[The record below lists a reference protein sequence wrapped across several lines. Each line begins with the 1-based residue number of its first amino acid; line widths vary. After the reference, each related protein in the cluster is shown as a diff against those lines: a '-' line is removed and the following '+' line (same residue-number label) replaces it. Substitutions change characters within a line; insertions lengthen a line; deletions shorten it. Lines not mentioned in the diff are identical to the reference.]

1 LAGNQQVAD
10 TAENTEFAA
19 SLTSLPG
26 GAEER
31 ADLLEGCEWSKGF
44 DRAQIETIAQYM
56 GGYSMAEGEFLFR
69 EADTDAAL
77 GLVASGSVHILK
89 EDAHHH
95 ERSLAEISSGRAFGE
110 MSLID
115 GEPRSASAQAGE
127 ASTVLTIDK
136 PNFIRL
142 IDEHPRLGAKLI
154 VKLARRISRAL
165 RQTNVRLVEFLDEDA
180 G

>member
-1 LAGNQQVAD
+1 MTDAAD
-10 TAENTEFAA
+10 NSGFAA
-19 SLTSLPG
+19 SLTAWSG
-26 GAEER
+26 SAEER
-31 ADLLEGCEWSKGF
+31 ADLLASCDWSSGF
-44 DRAQIETIAQYM
+44 DRGQVETIAQYM
-56 GGYSMAEGEFLFR
+56 DSYAMKEGEFIFR
-69 EADTDAAL
+69 EGDKDAAL
-77 GLVASGSVHILK
+77 GLVASGSIHILK

-95 ERSLAEISSGRAFGE
+95 ERSLAEIPSGRAFGE

-115 GEPRSASAQAGE
+115 GEARSASAQAAE

-136 PNFIRL
+136 ANFIRL